1 MKIGKFNVT
10 TLETGTLGIDGGAM
24 FGVVPKKLWERTNPA
39 DEENRITLSGRVLF
53 IENENR
59 KIIVDTGTGIGWK
72 EKFANIFRIEH
83 QSGSLYDSLAKVGV
97 KPEDITDVIITH
109 LHFDHVGGAVNFD
122 ENGETYPA
130 FPNAKYHVNK
140 KQFEW
145 AKAPSRRDRASYFPN
160 RFMPMYETGQY
171 VFHEG
176 NAQLEDEIE
185 ILEINGHTPGQ
196 QLVKVSDGS
205 NAVFYCADL
214 IPTAGHVPLPF
225 IMGFDL
231 FPLTT
236 LEEKLKFLPSAAEE
250 NWLLVFEHDPE
261 NVAVT
266 VRHTEKDDYA
276 VDKRFDKI

>member
-1 MKIGKFNVT
+1 MKIGNFNVT

-24 FGVVPKKLWERTNPA
+24 FGVVPKPLWTRTNPA
-39 DEENRITLSGRVLF
+39 DEQNRITLSGRVLF
-53 IENENR
+53 LENENQ
-59 KIIVDTGTGIGWK
+59 KIIVDTGTGVGWK

-83 QSGSLYDSLAKVGV
+83 SSGSLYDSLAKRGI
-97 KPEDITDVIITH
+97 KPEEITDVIITH
-109 LHFDHVGGAVNFD
+109 LHFDHIGGAVNFD
-122 ENGETYPA
+122 EDGNTYPA

-140 KQFEW
+140 KQFDW
-145 AKAPSRRDRASYFPN
+145 AKNPSRRDRASYFEN

-176 NAQLEDEIE
+176 DTQLADELE
-185 ILEINGHTPGQ
+185 IIEINGHTPGQ
-196 QLVKVSDGS
+196 QLVKVSDGE
-205 NAVFYCADL
+205 NTILYCADL

-236 LEEKLKFLPSAAEE
+236 LVEKLKFLPKAAEE

-276 VDKRFDKI
+276 VDKRFLEI